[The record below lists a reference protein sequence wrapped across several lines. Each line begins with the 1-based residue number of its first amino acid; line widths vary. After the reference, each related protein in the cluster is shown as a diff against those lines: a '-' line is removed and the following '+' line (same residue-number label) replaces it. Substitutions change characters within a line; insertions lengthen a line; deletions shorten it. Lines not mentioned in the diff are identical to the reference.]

1 MCFGN
6 VIVEDK
12 DEGMNVVILYKIIRD
27 FNIFS
32 NYNDSVIVIE
42 EIIGKLCSNEFL
54 NIGVVRDFMEY
65 VCLREYILYEIYVFF
80 IEKKLVLILLVF
92 CVL

>member
-27 FNIFS
+27 FIIFS
-32 NYNDSVIVIE
+32 NYNDSVIVIK
-42 EIIGKLCSNEFL
+42 EIIGELCSNEFL

-65 VCLREYILYEIYVFF
+65 VCLREYILYMKYMYFLL
-80 IEKKLVLILLVF
+80 KKNQY
-92 CVL
+92 

>member
-27 FNIFS
+27 FIIFS
-32 NYNDSVIVIE
+32 NYNDSVIVIK
-42 EIIGKLCSNEFL
+42 EIIGELCSNEFL

-65 VCLREYILYEIYVFF
+65 VC
-80 IEKKLVLILLVF
+80 
-92 CVL
+92 